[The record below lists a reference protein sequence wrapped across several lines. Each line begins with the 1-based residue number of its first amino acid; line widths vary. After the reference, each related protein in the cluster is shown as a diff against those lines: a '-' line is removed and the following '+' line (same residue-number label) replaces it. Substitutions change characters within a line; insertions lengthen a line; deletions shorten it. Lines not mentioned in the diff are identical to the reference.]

1 MQKSEECAETLES
14 SPVLAGRQVAP
25 VLNRRLIWI
34 MALACGLTAANIY
47 YSQPLLVEI
56 ARSFGATESS
66 AGIIATVTQLGFALG
81 LLLLV
86 PLGDMFSRRRL
97 ISCAMVAVVLGL
109 VAIALA
115 PSLAV
120 LAVASLALGV
130 AMGGPRMMVPFAAG
144 LGRPGGGGGVVGAVM
159 GGLLIGFLR
168 AGGVSGF
175 VGASLGGRGLSWFAP
190 ALMALLLVPLFLP
203 LP

>member
-1 MQKSEECAETLES
+1 MQKGEGHAETLEA
-14 SPVLAGRQVAP
+14 SPVLAGQQAAP
-25 VLNRRLIWI
+25 ALNRRLTWF
-34 MALACGLTAANIY
+34 MAVACGLSVANIY
-47 YSQPLLVEI
+47 YNQPLLVSI
-56 ARSFGATESS
+56 AHSFGATESS
-66 AGIIATVTQLGFALG
+66 AGVIATVTQLGFALG

-130 AMGGPRMMVPFAAG
+130 ANVVPQMIVPFAASLARPEERGRVIGTVMSG
-144 LGRPGGGGGVVGAVM
+144 L
-159 GGLLIGFLR
+159 
-168 AGGVSGF
+168 
-175 VGASLGGRGLSWFAP
+175 
-190 ALMALLLVPLFLP
+190 
-203 LP
+203 